1 MMAGFLSR
9 LLCNSL
15 ASVALFGCS
24 SPDPHYYTLQTV
36 PGAAHP
42 FSARIVEV
50 RRPGLA
56 GYLDRSDIVLQDSG
70 YRLHVN
76 SQDRW
81 AEPLGDM
88 IGRVLTQDLAQRL
101 PTSSVFSEDG
111 AISADPGLRVEIDV
125 QRFDTNADGT
135 LTLIAAMAIEQGRG
149 HVPVRTRTL
158 TLSQPLSQ
166 QSAAGLAAAMSALLG
181 LAADQVAADVAAAP
195 VVEEGQGALPP
206 APR

>member
-1 MMAGFLSR
+1 MAGFLTR
-9 LLCNSL
+9 FAGISL
-15 ASVALFGCS
+15 TALALVGCS
-24 SPDPHYYTLQTV
+24 SPDPHFYTLQTV
-36 PGAAHP
+36 AGAAHAG
-42 FSARIVEV
+42 SARIVEV

-76 SQDRW
+76 SHDRW

-88 IGRVLTQDLAQRL
+88 IGRVITQDLAQRL
-101 PTSSVFSEDG
+101 PASSVFSEDG

-135 LTLIAAMAIEQGRG
+135 LTLIAALAIERGRG
-149 HVPVRTRTL
+149 HVPVQARTL

-181 LAADQVAADVAAAP
+181 QVADQVAADVA
-195 VVEEGQGALPP
+195 EEGQGALPP
-206 APR
+206 GPPLGP